1 MRRNVI
7 TIDLSREERH
17 TLGLLLPLS
26 YQIVAYSSDALS
38 TREMKNFMEE
48 SHCIVVN
55 PKKLAEGQLEML
67 LYQHDKAEWFGCAPI
82 LLLSDAPTRAQL

>member
-1 MRRNVI
+1 MI
-7 TIDLSREERH
+7 AIDQSREERH
-17 TLGLLLPLS
+17 TLALLLPLS

-38 TREMKNFMEE
+38 TKEMEAFMEE

-55 PKKLAEGQLEML
+55 PKTLAEGQLEML
-67 LYQHDKAEWFGCAPI
+67 IYQHDKAEWFGCAPI